1 LTNSD
6 LNQLLMRV
14 ARRAENASEGV
25 LRQAFVPIPS
35 LISQLDTAE
44 HQVLFG
50 RRGTGKTHLLRH
62 LQHEQECRGSLAV
75 YLDLRRVGSPDDI
88 SAGGDQ
94 DFAEKATELL
104 VDVLE
109 TIHESIYE
117 QVLSDRW
124 AGRLTEVSAG
134 LDALAES
141 ATQIRIVG
149 DTEIEL
155 QRESSA
161 QVGRSAGAGLSLGR
175 SPSISVQGHR
185 RRERGR
191 KIAERRVDRGR
202 TRHQLLLGPLS
213 TAIRRLGEAIAPH
226 QLWLLIDEWSALPR
240 ELQPLMADLLRRT
253 FFAAGGVVVKISA
266 IHGRSRFNSAEN
278 DGPFVGLELGADT
291 SATLDLDDFLLFRND
306 VESTVDF
313 YSAMLFQHLA
323 ATARVTTEQVTLPG
337 GVRTATALTRAAFA
351 TPSSFHNL
359 ILGAEGV
366 PRDALQIAGLAAGT
380 ANGAAITSGHVALAT
395 RNFFLRDKED
405 GVPHGAPRRVFT
417 NLVDQ
422 CARQRSR
429 IIPLRRHGESD
440 EEVIQR
446 LYDARLIHRVRQGV
460 SIDQQRPFET
470 YDIYVIDYGC
480 FLGLLHSGRVHSV
493 QDGLDPGA
501 RFADLDE
508 IEIRSRSFIAKPR
521 GWYRQ
526 SAH

>member
-1 LTNSD
+1 MNSD

-14 ARRAENASEGV
+14 ARRAENATDTV
-25 LRQAFVPIPS
+25 LHQAFVPIPS
-35 LISQLDTAE
+35 LVSQLDTAE

-62 LQHEQECRGSLAV
+62 LQHEQESRGSLAV
-75 YLDLRRVGSPDDI
+75 YLDLRRIGSPDDI
-88 SAGGDQ
+88 SSGDRG
-94 DFAEKATELL
+94 DFAEKATDLL

-109 TIHESIYE
+109 TIHDSIYE

-124 AGRLTEVSAG
+124 AHQLTELSAG
-134 LDALAES
+134 IDSLAAA
-141 ATQIRIVG
+141 ATQVRIVG

-161 QVGRSAGAGLSLGR
+161 QVGTSSGGQLSLGR
-175 SPSISVQGHR
+175 SASVSMSSHR

-191 KIAERRVDRGR
+191 KTAERRVDRGR

-213 TAIRRLGEAIAPH
+213 NAIRRIGEAIAPH

-240 ELQPLMADLLRRT
+240 DLQPLMADLLRRT

-266 IHGRSRFNSAEN
+266 IHGRSLFNNAKT
-278 DGPFVGLELGADT
+278 DAPFVGLELGADT
-291 SATLDLDDFLLFRND
+291 SATLDLDDFLLFRNN
-306 VESTVDF
+306 VASTVDF
-313 YSAMLFQHLA
+313 YSAMLFQHLS
-323 ATARVTTEQVTLPG
+323 ATARTTSGPVTLPG
-337 GVRTATALTRAAFA
+337 GIRTATALIRSLFA
-351 TPSSFHNL
+351 TPSSFHSL

-380 ANGAAITSGHVALAT
+380 AHDAPITTTSVALAT

-405 GVPHGAPRRVFT
+405 GIPQGAPRRVFT

-429 IIPLRRHGESD
+429 LIPLRRHGESD
-440 EEVIQR
+440 EDVIQR

-460 SIDQQRPFET
+460 SIDAQQPFET
-470 YDIYVIDYGC
+470 YDVYVIDYGC
-480 FLGLLHSGRVHSV
+480 FLGLLHSGRIHSV
-493 QDGLDPGA
+493 QEALDPGA

-526 SAH
+526 TVR